1 MGRGSGGPV
10 RSAHPG
16 RRGPLRSTGRVWRMG
31 ITAALTDLALYLV
44 WVAIPYRAIH
54 LGATAAQL
62 GLLTA
67 ISSSTYVLTT
77 LFTGSLS
84 DRVPRLYLA
93 RFGALV
99 FAAGCFLILQAP
111 SLGQLFPRLPLSGL
125 GMGFFWPTIQAAL
138 ADEGSL
144 DELEGNLGLFNVFWS
159 GGKALGFLIG
169 GGLYALYGVTPILIG
184 VPVTMLVVTAL
195 LPRRQRA
202 TSVPPVAVAPG
213 DDRSTVTYRLPA
225 PRDLKALLYIA
236 WAANAVAFGI
246 GNTLNI
252 QYPKF
257 LLQNGRGS
265 AVFGLFL
272 GMIFI
277 VQTIVFWSLRTR
289 HGWRFRRRQVYAVQ
303 VAGAVGAL
311 LLIWARP
318 VWLLL
323 LAAVPLGLSLGLCYH
338 ASIVYSL
345 LDRSGRGRR
354 AGIHEAVLGAGNFLL
369 PLLGGLAATAAS
381 DLRLPYLLCGVIA
394 ILGIGVQELIWR
406 RRNSSAPTI

>member
-1 MGRGSGGPV
+1 MSRP
-10 RSAHPG
+10 A
-16 RRGPLRSTGRVWRMG
+16 RSTSRVWRMG

-54 LGATAAQL
+54 LGASAAEL
-62 GLLTA
+62 GLLTT

-99 FAAGCFLILQAP
+99 FAGGCILILQAP

-125 GMGFFWPTIQAAL
+125 GMGFFWPTVQAAL

-144 DELEGNLGLFNVFWS
+144 DELESNLGLFNVFWS
-159 GGKALGFLIG
+159 GGKALGFLAG
-169 GGLYALYGVTPILIG
+169 GTLYALYGVTPILIG

-195 LPRRQRA
+195 LPRRRRTLAAPPRSAGTGDERA
-202 TSVPPVAVAPG
+202 TS
-213 DDRSTVTYRLPA
+213 TYALPA
-225 PRDLKALLYIA
+225 GEDERATSTYALPAAGDLKALLYMA

-246 GNTLNI
+246 GNTLNM

-257 LLQNGRGS
+257 LLQNARGS

-272 GMIFI
+272 GTVFI
-277 VQTIVFWSLRTR
+277 VQTLVFWGLRTR
-289 HGWRFRRRQVYAVQ
+289 HGWRFRRRHVYAVQ
-303 VAGAVGAL
+303 AAAAAGVL
-311 LLIWARP
+311 LLVWARP
-318 VWLLL
+318 VWLIL
-323 LAAVPLGLSLGLCYH
+323 LAAVPLGLGLGLCYH

-354 AGIHEAVLGAGNFLL
+354 AGIHEALLGAGNFLL
-369 PLLGGLAATAAS
+369 PLLGGLAASAAS
-381 DLRLPYLLCGVIA
+381 DLRMPYLLCCAIA
-394 ILGIGVQELIWR
+394 LLGIGFQERIWR
-406 RRNSSAPTI
+406 RRGSPARAI